1 LKGLGILEQSQI
13 TGKKTSFVSF
23 FKKGKEECL
32 EDYSLVSLTSVLL
45 KAAELC
51 SLTDVRLLQLCV
63 ARSGD

>member
-1 LKGLGILEQSQI
+1 
-13 TGKKTSFVSF
+13 VSF